1 MYDTQTCGY
10 VKFDGGPASLAAE
23 LEEFAKQSTRQGGNI
38 ASEEPDVIRQR
49 IIQIA
54 TAENAP
60 SIDQNVRNEFRQRAV
75 IEPA

>member
-1 MYDTQTCGY
+1 M
-10 VKFDGGPASLAAE
+10 KFDGGPASLAAE
-23 LEEFAKQSTRQGGNI
+23 LEEFAKQSSRHGNI

-60 SIDQNVRNEFRQRAV
+60 SIDHNVRNEFRQRAV
-75 IEPA
+75 VEAA